1 MSGELFALELDPL
14 GFVVEELSAH
24 GALVERAGPG
34 ALAVLPPSLARSLE
48 LPDTVA
54 LADAAGD
61 RAIGCGLGSP
71 LLDGLVAAARASVAV
86 ASITALAE
94 PPRTAAS
101 ERLADRVVV
110 RNGVA
115 DVLGA
120 AHASATYLAGIF
132 TWTAEADD
140 RYQGMTI
147 IAANAATGAEPDP
160 GCMSMIE
167 SLIAGTDPRV
177 AEERDA
183 RSAAGG
189 AAVVARRAAL
199 AIGPRLDEVGAAVAR
214 RRDRERGRIDEYFG
228 SLIAEAKRPRRQVAR
243 GAIDARVAAL
253 QAEHTAKRRDLTA
266 RYTLRVRLD
275 PVALIAIAMR
285 VVELRVR
292 LRRRKGE
299 REIALH
305 VPPCARTPDA
315 LACEAC
321 PGTTRAPLLC
331 DDALHVL
338 CETCAPDAAGRPRCP
353 ACRPSRES
361 IPRGSSAPAP
371 PTDPAPPPHPFPP
384 PSRSAS

>member
-1 MSGELFALELDPL
+1 VSGELFASALDPL
-14 GFVVEELSAH
+14 GFVADELSAR

-34 ALAVLPPSLARSLE
+34 ALAILPPPLAKSLD

-54 LADAAGD
+54 LADAAGAH
-61 RAIGCGLGSP
+61 AIGCGLGSP
-71 LLDGLVAAARASVAV
+71 LLDRLVAATRAIVPV

-94 PPRTAAS
+94 PPRTAVA

-120 AHASATYLAGIF
+120 APASATYLAGIF

-167 SLIAGTDPRV
+167 SVIAGSDPRV

-183 RSAAGG
+183 RGAMSG
-189 AAVVARRAAL
+189 AAVVVRRAAL

-214 RRDRERGRIDEYFG
+214 RRDRERARIDEYFG

-243 GAIDARVAAL
+243 GAIDARIAAL
-253 QAEHTAKRRDLTA
+253 HAEHTAKLRDLTA

-275 PVALIAIAMR
+275 PIALIAIAMR
-285 VVELRVR
+285 VVELRIR

-305 VPPCARTPDA
+305 LPPCARTPDA
-315 LACEAC
+315 LACVAC
-321 PGTTRAPLLC
+321 PGTTRTPLLC

-353 ACRPSRES
+353 ACRPAR
-361 IPRGSSAPAP
+361 
-371 PTDPAPPPHPFPP
+371 
-384 PSRSAS
+384 ASKSVS